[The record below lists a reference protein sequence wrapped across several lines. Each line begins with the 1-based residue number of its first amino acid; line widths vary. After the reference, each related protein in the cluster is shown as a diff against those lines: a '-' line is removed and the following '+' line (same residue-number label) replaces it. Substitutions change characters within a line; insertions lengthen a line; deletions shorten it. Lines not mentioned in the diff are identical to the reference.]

1 MEAFPEYLTD
11 QLLDSIAEVGGINLD
26 RCILLPSRR
35 AVAEITQSLLHLMF
49 PGFYD
54 DDPLKDR
61 QVREAIQKQTQKL
74 YPSLVTEI
82 QKSLEFFTP
91 ENQKIDDYAAEATRI
106 AQAFLNKLTNVREVL
121 STDVEAAFD
130 GDPAAT
136 SHEEIILAY
145 PGIDAIA
152 VQRVAHELHMLH
164 VPLIPRMM
172 TEWAH
177 SRTGIDIHPGAII
190 GRSFFI
196 DHGTGV
202 VIGETTEIGD
212 RVKMYHSVTLGAR
225 STSGGQSLRGVK
237 RHPTIQND
245 VTIYP
250 GSTILGGE
258 TVIGEGS
265 VIGGN
270 VFLIHSIP
278 PQHIVFYEERSL
290 VIQSKT
296 GRDGKSYDF
305 QI

>member
-1 MEAFPEYLTD
+1 MDAFPEKLTD

-26 RCILLPSRR
+26 RCILLPSKR
-35 AVAEITQSLLHLMF
+35 AVADITQDLLHLMF

-54 DDPLKDR
+54 DDPLKGRPVRDAIGE
-61 QVREAIQKQTQKL
+61 QVGHL
-74 YPSLVTEI
+74 YPALVMEI

-91 ENQKIDDYAAEATRI
+91 ESQKFDDYEKEAERVT
-106 AQAFLNKLTNVREVL
+106 QAFLSKLSDVREIL
-121 STDVEAAFD
+121 ATDVEAAFD

-145 PGIDAIA
+145 PGIEAIA
-152 VQRVAHELHMLH
+152 VQRLAHELHMFRI
-164 VPLIPRMM
+164 PLIPRMM

-177 SRTGIDIHPGAII
+177 SRTGIDIHPGAVI
-190 GRSFFI
+190 GHTFFI

-202 VIGETTEIGD
+202 VIGETCEIGN
-212 RVKMYHSVTLGAR
+212 RVKIYHSVTLGAR

-237 RHPTIQND
+237 RHPTIRD
-245 VTIYP
+245 GVTIYP

-258 TVIGEGS
+258 TVVGEGS
-265 VIGGN
+265 VVGGN

-278 PQHIVFYEERSL
+278 PNHIVFYEERSL

-296 GRDGKSYDF
+296 GRDGKAYDF